1 MDRKTLGSIEL
12 KAPGDAG
19 ESGEFTALFSRFGV
33 IDHDGD
39 LTLPGAFPVGKAV
52 PISAY
57 GHTSHGGALPVG
69 KGVIREEA
77 DGAYVDGRFF
87 LDTQAGGD
95 TYRTVKSLVDEAT
108 GYAGQEWS
116 YGYDVL
122 DSDTELRQGER
133 VRILKS
139 LDVSEV
145 SPVLLGAG
153 IDTQLVAIK
162 SHALP
167 FSAEAE
173 TTLAVVNAFADRA
186 KSLADLRAKESRPL
200 SIERRADFTDLIEA
214 IDGFSVV
221 REELAKLL
229 ADTDPDVAKAAR
241 GARMR
246 MRLALAEA
254 SRATG
259 RNLLEATQ

>member
-19 ESGEFTALFSRFGV
+19 ETGEFRAIFARYNV

-39 LTLPGAFPVGKAV
+39 VTLPGAFPIGKAV

-57 GHTSHGGALPVG
+57 GHRSHDGTLPVG
-69 KGVIREEA
+69 KGVIGETDEY
-77 DGAYVDGRFF
+77 AYIDGRFF
-87 LDTQAGGD
+87 LDTSGGAD
-95 TYRTVKSLVDEAT
+95 TYRTVKALTDEVT

-116 YGYDVL
+116 YGYDVK
-122 DSDTELRQGER
+122 DAEQGTQDGQR
-133 VRILKS
+133 VRVLRS

-162 SHALP
+162 SHKLP

-173 TTLAVVNAFADRA
+173 TTLAVVQAFADRA
-186 KSLADLRAKESRPL
+186 KSLADLRAKDARPL
-200 SIERRADFTDLIEA
+200 GIERRAEVTDLIEA
-214 IDGFSVV
+214 IDSFSGV
-221 REELAKLL
+221 RDELAELL
-229 ADTDPDVAKAAR
+229 TATDPDVAKAAR
-241 GARMR
+241 QTRMR

-254 SRATG
+254 TAATG
-259 RNLLEATQ
+259 IPLEV